1 MLPIM
6 SAPPFQPTPHS
17 LAIDP
22 TLGINPIPSIEPAE
36 NEIHTSTYVKMAPPA
51 ESGTEA
57 KIKK

>member
-6 SAPPFQPTPHS
+6 SSPPLQPTPPS
-17 LAIDP
+17 LTIDP
-22 TLGINPIPSIEPAE
+22 TLGINPIPSAEPA
-36 NEIHTSTYVKMAPPA
+36 NDEIHTSAYIKMAPPA